1 MGKQAIGI
9 HTTNYNKRYDTFSHI
24 LHYIQRPLI
33 NTIITKYLEGNDI
46 QNLIFYGPA
55 GTGKTT
61 LAKLLTKNLNCEYLY
76 INASDERG
84 IETIRDKVS
93 GFAST
98 MSFKPLKVVILDE
111 ADFLTIQAQASLRNV
126 IETFSKSTRFILT
139 CNYVERIIDPL
150 QSRCQVLKIVPPSK
164 GEVAKHLFKVLSK
177 EVIQHSNDDLKNI
190 VNQYYPDV
198 RKMLNVCQMNI
209 KITDN
214 QGIPSFDLVLD
225 KQTLVSSNYIDKVI
239 ELLPS
244 KKSFKDIR
252 QVIADSNVQDFEAL
266 YKALYERM
274 DEYTSRPAEAII
286 IIEEYMYHSNFRID
300 KEINI
305 MACISKL
312 LEISGKVVL

>member
-1 MGKQAIGI
+1 MENSLWVEKYRPNTLENYVGNDHLKGI
-9 HTTNYNKRYDTFSHI
+9 IKRY
-24 LHYIQRPLI
+24 LG
-33 NTIITKYLEGNDI
+33 ENDI

-274 DEYTSRPAEAII
+274 DEYTSRPTEAII